1 MMGSGYVGG
10 GFCWISDFGERLPIF
25 PGGYRL
31 HNAMCSC
38 TMCERVIRLFL
49 ISFFSPFGKD
59 LEKEAKEDQAENDK
73 MESRLTETD
82 ACPVLQNQ
90 LII

>member
-1 MMGSGYVGG
+1 
-10 GFCWISDFGERLPIF
+10 
-25 PGGYRL
+25 
-31 HNAMCSC
+31 MCK
-38 TMCERVIRLFL
+38 RVIRLFL